1 MKRAIHRGWE
11 HHAPSQ
17 RVACSLRCS
26 QWRFTEKVVGKGD
39 FECEGEF
46 MFDAEVRTMNA
57 FPSISFLFVSFFFP
71 ESFCFAASAEA
82 YDLSPV
88 RVRERVYVE
97 LA

>member
-57 FPSISFLFVSFFFP
+57 FPSISFLFVSFLFFFRRVFVLLRP
-71 ESFCFAASAEA
+71 QKRMIYPLCESVNVFT
-82 YDLSPV
+82 
-88 RVRERVYVE
+88 
-97 LA
+97 